1 MCVKH
6 LTQSDKYRTIATI
19 NSYDILR
26 AYSLRD
32 TVLNALH
39 VFALLNLK

>member
-6 LTQSDKYRTIATI
+6 LAQSDKYRTIATI
-19 NSYDILR
+19 NSYDVLS

-39 VFALLNLK
+39 V